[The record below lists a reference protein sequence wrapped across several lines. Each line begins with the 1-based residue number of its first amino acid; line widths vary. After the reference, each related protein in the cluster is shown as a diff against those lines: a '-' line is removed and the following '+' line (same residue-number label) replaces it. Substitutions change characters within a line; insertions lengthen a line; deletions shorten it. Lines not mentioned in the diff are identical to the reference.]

1 MSTLTS
7 RLFIVTIVSLATL
20 PNVALSAPAAT
31 SPYYTDKSNSYVQD
45 QVSKDMEELNGFLCM
60 IGAMAP
66 DQMVNKGD
74 YIAMV
79 DLNAC
84 KPSARNNSQA
94 GGSSNQSNYLA
105 VQLNSSRAS
114 NTAPMLTKIWANNI
128 IDQNAP
134 WVCSATACVPATYDA
149 PMYVSASQA
158 PSSYAPYGVF
168 RLDYCKQYSGETNCT
183 NHIGYIDATRSGL
196 SFYTKDIRLNYS
208 NQQYYDEF
216 ALQLSSSTSTST
228 GSGIV
233 IKTDTNN
240 PTGTPTTSA
249 IIFANNNDYFY
260 RNDGINPA
268 QCFDR
273 SSSKAKETVWRY
285 GLYDMTTGER
295 FNHQSGFPI
304 KFVDAS
310 GTSFYGYIGFYGYW
324 LPYEAIINS
333 GDRVYQV
340 NYNTFP
346 PSEIPY
352 TFHKSGGRLDKYTTY
367 FLTLAD
373 LDKSPFYYYAYS
385 TFGPFTASNA
395 YYIYWDKTANQ
406 FFAQKHYNSTTYQWD
421 NLTPV
426 AISNAAFAAEAN
438 NSTYGISGNAP
449 VLGNSFTIKAGDIA
463 ALATTT
469 SATRVITTSQDVV
482 YPKDFAALNTAGG
495 LKCIGDCPTAA
506 QIAAYNAD
514 LALTTPTYT
523 VSPFINAETYSW
535 NPTLVVPSANLVSYY
550 LDSTTGNLRLGTPP
564 ATLPGSGSQVIQTA
578 TNYINQS
585 GKMIS
590 ATDLATITTTKACG
604 GACSYSQSDIDL
616 LANTQSSYS
625 YYQWSTGAYSWQQM
639 AFLTD
644 SSSATVPFYP
654 SIPVLFTAPNSTSYG
669 QHAGESFGLYYGDF
683 GNLWG
688 IPYGCIDLRNNQSC
702 VYAHQLTAG
711 PPATYSYDATL
722 YTDITPSDKQYYGD
736 DFSIPYDT
744 TLGVVTTTLAQG
756 SIAKGTQFLVKA
768 LDKEVRLLN
777 VNLNICSV
785 QQLGTNITVTKLPSA
800 TQWIDPTATIGAKPV
815 LNPVPAPRVIHG
827 VVQY

>member
-1 MSTLTS
+1 MSTLVS
-7 RLFIVTIVSLATL
+7 RLFKLTIVSLLVL
-20 PNVALSAPAAT
+20 PNAALPAPAAT
-31 SPYYTDKSNSYVQD
+31 SPYYTDKTNSYVQD

-66 DQMVNKGD
+66 DQMVNNGD

-84 KPSARNNSQA
+84 KPSARNNSPE

-105 VQLNSSRAS
+105 VQLNSTRAS
-114 NTAPMLTKIWANNI
+114 NIAPMLTKIWANNL
-128 IDQNAP
+128 IDQNVA
-134 WVCSATACVPATYDA
+134 WDCSSGTCVPATYNV

-158 PSSYAPYGVF
+158 PSKSAPYGVF
-168 RLDYCKQYSGETNCT
+168 RLDYCKQYTGDTNCT
-183 NHIGYIDATRSGL
+183 KHIGYIDATRSGL
-196 SFYTKDIRLNYS
+196 SFYTKDTRLNYS
-208 NQQYYDEF
+208 NQEYYDEF
-216 ALQLSSSTSTST
+216 ALQLSASTTTST

-233 IKTDTNN
+233 IKTNTNN
-240 PTGTPTTSA
+240 PSGTPTTSA
-249 IIFANNNDYFY
+249 VIFANNGDYFY

-273 SSSKAKETVWRY
+273 SSGKSKETVWRY
-285 GLYDMTTGER
+285 GLYDITTGER

-304 KFVDAS
+304 KFVDSS

-324 LPYEAIINS
+324 LPYEAVINS
-333 GDRVYQV
+333 GDTVNQV

-395 YYIYWDKTANQ
+395 YYIYWDKTYNQ
-406 FFAQKHYNSTTYQWD
+406 FFAQKHYNSLTYQWD
-421 NLTPV
+421 NITPPL
-426 AISNAAFAAEAN
+426 AIDNTAFATNTN

-463 ALATTT
+463 ALAANT

-482 YPKDFAALNTAGG
+482 YPKDFDALNTAGG
-495 LKCIGDCPTAA
+495 LQCIGDCPTAA
-506 QIAAYNAD
+506 LISAYNSY
-514 LALTTPTYT
+514 LSVGSGGSTTP
-523 VSPFINAETYSW
+523 FANAETYSW
-535 NPTLVVPSANLVSYY
+535 NPTLVVPAASLISYY
-550 LDSTTGNLRLGTPP
+550 LDSTTGNLREGTPP
-564 ATLPGSGSQVIQTA
+564 ATLPGTGSQVIQTV

-585 GKMIS
+585 GKMVS
-590 ATDLATITTTKACG
+590 AADLATITTTKACG

-616 LANTQSSYS
+616 LANTQTSYS

-644 SSSATVPFYP
+644 SSNTTVPFYP

-683 GNLWG
+683 GNLSG

-702 VYAHQLTAG
+702 VYSHLVSPG
-711 PPATYSYDATL
+711 TYSYDATL
-722 YTDITPSDKQYYGD
+722 YVDITPSDKQYYGD

-785 QQLGTNITVTKLPSA
+785 QQLGTNITVSKLPSA
-800 TQWIDPTATIGAKPV
+800 TLWIDPTATIGAKPV